1 MTLGAI
7 QEFIRGL
14 RLNTFISMHTMDGKH
29 IAVLF
34 TSRVNEVTIG
44 VTIYQQ
50 EPHGEIISNNE
61 KIEIYHINSVGYS
74 WIRPGDTIFVE
85 GAFEEYPLDVS
96 EVFSSLKRNELKVMT
111 KDREG
116 QERIFDYRM
125 LMGTAKFI

>member
-14 RLNTFISMHTMDGKH
+14 RLNTFISMHTTDGKH

-34 TSRVNEVTIG
+34 TSRGNEVTIG

-50 EPHGEIISNNE
+50 YWDGDIACYTTTLAVEQ
-61 KIEIYHINSVGYS
+61 IEHIGYS

-125 LMGTAKFI
+125 LMGTATFI